1 MTLPREETDLSTI
14 TAPEPEKL
22 AERRQRALGA
32 RAFIIGI
39 LLIPPNSYWVIMM
52 EKVRP
57 GPFPTSI
64 SLFANVVFIFLILW
78 ALNRLVHRFSPRHA
92 LNQAEM
98 LLIYTMLGIG
108 SALAGHDTISVLMQ
122 MLGHP
127 YEFATAGNGWMN
139 RFGEYLPKRIL
150 VSNLDVLKGYY
161 SGASTVYTK
170 TNIMTWLGPVL
181 IWSGFVLALMFVF
194 MCVNVLVRAQWMDKE
209 KLSFPIVH
217 LPLEMSDPEAKLFRN
232 KLMWAG
238 FALAG
243 GIDLINGLHFYYPN
257 IPEIIVKHVD
267 LAPYLATKPW
277 NAVGWTPYSFYP
289 FAIGLGFLLPV
300 DLLFS
305 CWFFYIFWKLQL
317 VMSSAMAWDTVPEF
331 PFVREQCFGGYMA
344 ILVFLLYAGRHN
356 LRQVWLRIIGQPS
369 EADDKDE
376 AMSYRFAAIGT
387 LVGTAVL
394 CGFFVWIGLSPM
406 LAVIGMGIYLALSIA
421 VTRMRA
427 ELGPPVH
434 DLHFSGPDHFITR
447 AMGTSSISARSLTG
461 LTFFYWFNRAYRSH
475 PMPVLMEGLK
485 MAQSSKAVHRR
496 FMWGMMAATLVG
508 TLAAFWAFLHA
519 AYTYGAAA
527 KFNSGMWFGFEAYN
541 RLNSWIAA
549 PTHPNWQAIW
559 AGIIGFLF
567 CTGLNI
573 VRTQA
578 MWSPFHPIGYAISG
592 SWSMNLVWVPLL
604 IAWIT
609 KLTMLHFGGLRTYR
623 RAIPFFLGL
632 ILGQFTIGSF
642 WSLYGIAL
650 KIPSYSFWGA

>member
-1 MTLPREETDLSTI
+1 MTLPREETDLPSA
-14 TAPEPEKL
+14 TAPQPNMP
-22 AERRQRALGA
+22 ADRRQRVLGA

-39 LLIPPNSYWVIMM
+39 LLIPPNSYWVTMM
-52 EKVRP
+52 EKVRT
-57 GPFPTSI
+57 GPYPTSI
-64 SLFANVVFIFLILW
+64 SLFANVVFIFLVLW
-78 ALNRLVHRFSPRHA
+78 ALNRIVYRLSPRAA
-92 LNQAEM
+92 LTQAEM

-127 YEFATAGNGWMN
+127 YQFASAANGWMN

-150 VSNLDVLKGYY
+150 VSNLDVLRGYY
-161 SGASTVYTK
+161 GGASTLYTK
-170 TNIMTWLGPVL
+170 ATIEAWLGPVL

-194 MCVNVLVRAQWMDKE
+194 MCVNVLVRAQWMDRE

-217 LPLEMSDPEAKLFRN
+217 LPLEMSDPENKLFRN

-238 FALAG
+238 FAIAG

-257 IPEIIVKHVD
+257 IPEIVVRHID
-267 LAPYLATKPW
+267 LAPYFTTKPW
-277 NAVGWTPYSFYP
+277 NAMGWTPYAFYP

-300 DLLFS
+300 DLLFA
-305 CWFFYIFWKLQL
+305 CWFFYIFWKMQL
-317 VMSSAMAWDTVPEF
+317 VMSSMMAWDTVPEF

-356 LRQVWLRIIGQPS
+356 LKQVWLRIVGQPS
-369 EADDKDE
+369 EAEDADE
-376 AMSYRFAAIGT
+376 AMSYRFSAVGA
-387 LVGTAVL
+387 LVGTIAL
-394 CGFFVWIGLSPM
+394 CGFFVWIGLSPL
-406 LAVIGMGIYLALSIA
+406 LAAIGMLIYLALSTA

-434 DLHFSGPDHFITR
+434 DLHFSGPDHLITR
-447 AMGTSSISARSLTG
+447 AMGTHAISARSLTG

-485 MAQSSKAVHRR
+485 MAQASRAVHRR

-508 TLAAFWAFLHA
+508 TFAAFWAFLHA
-519 AYTYGAAA
+519 AYTYGTAA
-527 KFNSGMWFGFEAYN
+527 KFNSGIWFGFEAYN

-549 PTHPNWQAIW
+549 PTDPNWTAIW

-573 VRTQA
+573 LRTQA

-592 SWSMNLVWVPLL
+592 SWSMNLVWAPLL
-604 IAWIT
+604 IAWIL
-609 KLTMLHFGGLRTYR
+609 KLTILHFGGLRAYR
-623 RAIPFFLGL
+623 RAIPLFLGL
-632 ILGQFTIGSF
+632 ILGECVIGSF
-642 WSLYGIAL
+642 WSLYGIVL